1 MNQLVLSS
9 INIGVTRFSDI
20 DGGTLR
26 LILMIV
32 IPILIIQL
40 ILIITALVSLVKKE
54 VHSMDKLIWGLV
66 IVFLSNMGIGPIIY
80 FAVGSNML
88 DQKAAALEEAQETEN
103 RLQ

>member
-1 MNQLVLSS
+1 MNLFVLNS

-20 DGGTLR
+20 DGDLLR
-26 LILMIV
+26 IILMIA

-54 VHSMDKLIWGLV
+54 VHAMDKLIWGLV

-80 FAVGSNML
+80 FAIGSNML
-88 DQKAAALEEAQETEN
+88 DQKAAANEESQEMEN